1 MAPVP
6 ATARKVPVVPMI
18 VGLCLFLVLIAGLAY
33 LSHPTSS
40 QTQSAAASPEAKA
53 YVSHLRLSDVT
64 MQASENF
71 MKQRLVEVQGKI
83 SNEGQRALKSV
94 YIYCLFS
101 GIDGQE
107 IYRERLPILEGTGA
121 PLQPN
126 ETRNFRL
133 PFDTLPDG
141 WNQAVPRMVIAQITF
156 AQ

>member
-1 MAPVP
+1 MASAASTV
-6 ATARKVPVVPMI
+6 RKLPVVPI
-18 VGLCLFLVLIAGLAY
+18 IGICVLLVLIGGLVY
-33 LSHPTSS
+33 LSRPVPPQAQNAS
-40 QTQSAAASPEAKA
+40 ASPEAKA

-71 MKQRLVEVQGKI
+71 MKQRLVEIQGKI
-83 SNEGQRALKSV
+83 SNEGPRMLKSV

-101 GIDGQE
+101 GIDGRE
-107 IYRERLPILEGTGA
+107 IYRERVSILGGTA
-121 PLQPN
+121 PPLQPN

-156 AQ
+156 TQ

>member
-1 MAPVP
+1 MASVP
-6 ATARKVPVVPMI
+6 SVARKLPVVPI
-18 VGLCLFLVLIAGLAY
+18 VVGLCLLLALIAGVLY
-33 LSHPTSS
+33 LSRPISPKA
-40 QTQSAAASPEAKA
+40 QSVAASPEAKA

-64 MQASENF
+64 MQASDNF

-83 SNEGQRALKSV
+83 SNEGPRMLKSV
-94 YIYCLFS
+94 YIYCLFY
-101 GIDGQE
+101 GVDGRE
-107 IYRERLPILEGTGA
+107 VYRERVPILGGTGLS
-121 PLQPN
+121 LQPN